1 MVCNASK
8 SSFSAGLKVLIM
20 KAIFWTSYRE
30 IFTYPITTQTMAI
43 LQNPVRRLQMIIFSW
58 SYGACHQS
66 GNLQLLRWNAYL
78 TKFIP
83 KGWLICKI
91 IVFSWPCS
99 AYHQSDILEILRR
112 NSHLTSLR
120 IKGWPVFKLPSHAF
134 ESSFFRYCYD
144 ASHTATFWSSLC
156 KSSHL
161 TPLRSKSCPI
171 WKILRD
177 TSKSSFS
184 ASFYGAYL

>member
-1 MVCNASK
+1 MVCDASK

-20 KAIFWTSYRE
+20 KAIFGPPTMKSL
-30 IFTYPITTQTMAI
+30 FNPITTQKMAI

-58 SYGACHQS
+58 SHGTCHQS

-83 KGWLICKI
+83 KRWPICKI
-91 IVFSWPCS
+91 IVFSWPYS

-112 NSHLTSLR
+112 NSHLTPLR

-134 ESSFFRYCYD
+134 ESSFFRYCYG
-144 ASHTATFWSSLC
+144 ASHTATFWSSHC
-156 KSSHL
+156 KNSHL

-171 WKILRD
+171 
-177 TSKSSFS
+177 
-184 ASFYGAYL
+184 